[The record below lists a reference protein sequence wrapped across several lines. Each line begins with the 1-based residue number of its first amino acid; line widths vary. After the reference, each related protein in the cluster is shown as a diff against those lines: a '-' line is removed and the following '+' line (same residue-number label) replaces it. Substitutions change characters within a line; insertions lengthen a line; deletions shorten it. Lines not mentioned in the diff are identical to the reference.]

1 MEAFS
6 TNEDDE
12 LAVES
17 ALDEDIAPE
26 EEDPSSLLEDEP
38 SEQAENRIAAV
49 AKHNADF
56 IFVITDPGKENV
68 S

>member
-26 EEDPSSLLEDEP
+26 EEDPSSLPEEEP
-38 SEQAENRIAAV
+38 SEQAENRIVAA
-49 AKHNADF
+49 ARHNDDF
-56 IFVITDPGKENV
+56 IFVITDPEEKCV